1 VKNING
7 TIVLKEQVTS
17 ASPNVIFPANT
28 KLNAYCDDKD
38 RIFVESPKYKGTF
51 TRVFKGNITESK
63 WDESLKTNLQ
73 GVTAKLA
80 GDITVIDPDTKGEV
94 ELSIFKSSNGGM
106 FAIDS
111 SWLEQCTE
119 EDEDVIIR
127 NPFET
132 TGNIKL
138 TGI

>member
-1 VKNING
+1 MKKAKFVK
-7 TIVLKEQVTS
+7 E
-17 ASPNVIFPANT
+17 
-28 KLNAYCDDKD
+28 
-38 RIFVESPKYKGTF
+38 
-51 TRVFKGNITESK
+51 
-63 WDESLKTNLQ
+63 
-73 GVTAKLA
+73 
-80 GDITVIDPDTKGEV
+80 ITVVDPDTKGEV
-94 ELSIFKSSNGGM
+94 ELSVFKSSNGGM

-127 NPFET
+127 DPFEK